1 MGNPVMPAAP
11 EVSCAKAL
19 PFETGSH
26 VGTHVP
32 TSGVWNHTQKFLKKD
47 SLNDKIVHHLDFDA
61 PTRQH
66 AQPLRDDKE
75 LALSIFSE
83 QKKEDSTQN
92 LKNPEIS
99 QKCCGQNGI
108 CSHEDFRDKGPDG
121 YPNGQSKLTRNASF
135 KLQWCSK
142 SKKDDQHEHDIVS
155 FEKRNITTAERSS
168 KQNFDDLKG

>member
-66 AQPLRDDKE
+66 AQPLRDDKRQDE
-75 LALSIFSE
+75 SVL
-83 QKKEDSTQN
+83 
-92 LKNPEIS
+92 
-99 QKCCGQNGI
+99 
-108 CSHEDFRDKGPDG
+108 EDFWILLRSGRLEEAG
-121 YPNGQSKLTRNASF
+121 HLCRSVGQASF

-142 SKKDDQHEHDIVS
+142 SKKDDQHKHDIVS